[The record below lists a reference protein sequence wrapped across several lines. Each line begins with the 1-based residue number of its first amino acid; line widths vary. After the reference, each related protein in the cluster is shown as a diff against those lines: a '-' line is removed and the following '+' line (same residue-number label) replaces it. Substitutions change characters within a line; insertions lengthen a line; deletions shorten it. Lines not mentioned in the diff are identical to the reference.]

1 MVIELHPC
9 QPKDI
14 DRVVYYELLA
24 MRKLGEM
31 KAIVTGSTGFV
42 GANLCAALVAHG
54 WSVRALHRASSR
66 LDMLQGISVEHAI
79 GDVTQP
85 ETLVE
90 AMRGCDVVFHVAAV
104 ADYWRQ
110 STEKLYR
117 VNVEGTRAVCQAA
130 LDARISRLVFTSS
143 VASLGIPK
151 PGQPADES
159 HEFNL
164 PPERFRYGHSKLLA
178 EGVVHEFVA
187 RGLDAVIV
195 NPSIILGPGDL
206 NEISGS
212 IVTEVARRRSASL
225 VYPPGGV
232 NYIDVRDVC
241 AGHIAAAEYGRTGE
255 RYILAAHNLTHHE
268 AMKIVAEVI
277 GTPRPRLGIPR
288 ALIGPLAAL
297 LDLAGKLSPRPLPM
311 NGDQMRLSG
320 EFVYFYSGKA
330 IHELSLPQTPF
341 RETIERTYQWYKAH
355 GYVA

>member
-1 MVIELHPC
+1 MQAL
-9 QPKDI
+9 
-14 DRVVYYELLA
+14 
-24 MRKLGEM
+24 
-31 KAIVTGSTGFV
+31 VTGSTGFV

-66 LDMLQGISVEHAI
+66 LDALQRVPVEHAI

-110 STEKLYR
+110 SAEKLYH

-130 LDARISRLVFTSS
+130 LDAKISRLVFTSS
-143 VASLGIPK
+143 AASLGIPK

-178 EGVVHEFVA
+178 EGVVREFVS
-187 RGLDAVIV
+187 RGLNAVIV

-212 IVTEVARRRSASL
+212 IVTEVARQRSASL

-232 NYIDVRDVC
+232 NYIDVQDVC
-241 AGHIAAAEYGRTGE
+241 AGHIAAAGRGRTGE
-255 RYILAAHNLTHHE
+255 RYILGAHNLTHHE
-268 AMKIVAEVI
+268 AMKTVAEVV
-277 GTPRPRLGIPR
+277 GTPLPRLGIPR

-297 LDLAGKLSPRPLPM
+297 LDLAAKIAGHPLPM
-311 NGDQMRLSG
+311 NGDQMRLSA
-320 EFVYFYSGKA
+320 ETVFFDASKA
-330 IHELSLPQTPF
+330 IRELGLPQTPF
-341 RETIERTYQWYKAH
+341 RQTVERTYQWYKTH